1 MPLNPDF
8 SFLLFLL
15 YVKTF
20 HILLLQEDFVKE
32 SFRVVISCVHHQ
44 SSLSVSSCH
53 LSFVETILNR
63 SRKYKEKVAVYDQSL
78 ISINFFES
86 LHQVPLHGPCPTA
99 WGSSWKGNTDNES
112 EVFCS
117 DIYGR
122 PVKSWTNLW
131 SLQKNKKKKCIF
143 RAGKGSLIKK
153 ETEMLKRASINMTQK
168 NLHKQRCKQR

>member
-78 ISINFFES
+78 VSIKFFES

-99 WGSSWKGNTDNES
+99 WGSSWKGNMKT
-112 EVFCS
+112 
-117 DIYGR
+117 
-122 PVKSWTNLW
+122 
-131 SLQKNKKKKCIF
+131 
-143 RAGKGSLIKK
+143 RAKFSVPTFMGDPSKV
-153 ETEMLKRASINMTQK
+153 E
-168 NLHKQRCKQR
+168 

>member
-1 MPLNPDF
+1 MIVKHWTLLTFSQQMIIFWRQTFRHLLISFQEYPPLSESLMPLNPDF

-86 LHQVPLHGPCPTA
+86 LHQVPLHRPCPTA
-99 WGSSWKGNTDNES
+99 WGSSWKGNTENES
-112 EVFCS
+112 EGFCS

-122 PVKSWTNLW
+122 PVKS
-131 SLQKNKKKKCIF
+131 
-143 RAGKGSLIKK
+143 
-153 ETEMLKRASINMTQK
+153 
-168 NLHKQRCKQR
+168 

>member
-78 ISINFFES
+78 VSIKFFES

-99 WGSSWKGNTDNES
+99 WGSSWKGNTENET

-143 RAGKGSLIKK
+143 PVRKRLSDKKKTGNAKESLNQYDSK
-153 ETEMLKRASINMTQK
+153 EFAQTTM
-168 NLHKQRCKQR
+168 

>member
-63 SRKYKEKVAVYDQSL
+63 SRKYKEVAVYDQSL

-99 WGSSWKGNTDNES
+99 WGVLGRRILKTRAKFSVPTFMGDPSKVERIY
-112 EVFCS
+112 EVC
-117 DIYGR
+117 
-122 PVKSWTNLW
+122 K
-131 SLQKNKKKKCIF
+131 KNKKKKCIF
-143 RAGKGSLIKK
+143 PVRKRLSDKKKPGNAKESLNQYDSK
-153 ETEMLKRASINMTQK
+153 EFAQTTM
-168 NLHKQRCKQR
+168 